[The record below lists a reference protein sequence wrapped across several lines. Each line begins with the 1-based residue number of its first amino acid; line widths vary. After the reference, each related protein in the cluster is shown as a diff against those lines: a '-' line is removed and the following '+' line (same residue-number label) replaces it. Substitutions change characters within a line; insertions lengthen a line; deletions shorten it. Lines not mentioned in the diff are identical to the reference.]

1 MIKRALVILAL
12 AGGCADVDA
21 VSLGFP
27 EQGVIAHR
35 GLAGHAPEESA
46 LGYEIARDLGVDWL
60 EGDVQ
65 RSSDGVLVLFHDE
78 DLRSLTDVEDVFPD
92 RKGEGVSGF
101 TFAELRELDLGT
113 AYNKAHEDK
122 ASDVFVGAR
131 IMSLEEL
138 IDIQFAGAVHLP
150 GLYLETKDP
159 EKYAG
164 IEEEIVALLTARGLR
179 PDLERDERAFRSDTD
194 GVRVGRTR
202 AKVVLQSF
210 DKDSLERFRALAP
223 DVPRTFL
230 FDGKTSVDDAVAAA
244 ADVDAHLAPIGYSA
258 FGWDISAI
266 HAAGKVAHAWTINE
280 GWQLDLVN
288 GFGVDAVLADVAE
301 RALDKAG
308 HGKED
313 DVKGLLRDRG
323 VDVD

>member
-1 MIKRALVILAL
+1 MRAALVLLLLSA
-12 AGGCADVDA
+12 GCADVDA
-21 VSLGFP
+21 VTLGFP

-35 GLAGHAPEESA
+35 GLAGHAPEEA
-46 LGYEIARDLGVDWL
+46 RLGYEIARDLGVDWL

-65 RSSDGVLVLFHDE
+65 RSADGVLVLFHDE
-78 DLRSLTDVEDVFPD
+78 DLKLLTDVEDVFPD
-92 RKGEGVSGF
+92 RKDEGVGAF
-101 TFAELRELDLGT
+101 TFAELQQLDLGT
-113 AYNKAHEDK
+113 PYNEAHEDK

-131 IMSLEEL
+131 LMSLDEL
-138 IDIQFAGAVHLP
+138 IDVQFAGAKHLP

-159 EKYAG
+159 EKFEG
-164 IEEEIVALLTARGLR
+164 IEAEIVALLTSRGLR
-179 PDLERDERAFRSDTD
+179 ADLERDERAFRTDTG

-210 DKDSLERFRALAP
+210 DKDSLARFQELAP
-223 DVPRTFL
+223 DLPRTLL
-230 FDGKTSVDDAVAAA
+230 FDGDTAVDDAIDAAG
-244 ADVDAHLAPIGYSA
+244 DVDAHLAPIGYSS

-280 GWQLDLVN
+280 GWQLNLVN
-288 GFGVDAVLADVAE
+288 GFGVDAVFTDFPE
-301 RALDKAG
+301 RALEKAG

-313 DVKGLLRDRG
+313 DIKGALRERG